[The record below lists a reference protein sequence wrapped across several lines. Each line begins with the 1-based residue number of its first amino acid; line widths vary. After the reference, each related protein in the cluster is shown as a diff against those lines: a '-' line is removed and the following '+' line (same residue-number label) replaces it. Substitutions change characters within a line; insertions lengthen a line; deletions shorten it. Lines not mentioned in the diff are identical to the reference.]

1 MGVTVLVFTAENV
14 HPCISSDVERGLGRV
29 TKWHV
34 CGRGKKALKNNR
46 FYGIYIE
53 ISQ

>member
-1 MGVTVLVFTAENV
+1 MGLPYLFLLQKMCIHVF
-14 HPCISSDVERGLGRV
+14 PPMFERGLGRV

-34 CGRGKKALKNNR
+34 CGRGKKAFKKNR